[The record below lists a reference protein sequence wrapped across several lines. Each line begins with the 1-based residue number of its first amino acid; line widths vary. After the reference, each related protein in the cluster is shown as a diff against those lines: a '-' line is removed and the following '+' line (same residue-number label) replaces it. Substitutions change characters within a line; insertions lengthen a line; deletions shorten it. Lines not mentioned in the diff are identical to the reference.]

1 MLTGGESMASEK
13 LDELS
18 SGLDDLTVTVDELK
32 EEPGNMDR
40 KKLDVIHEAI
50 ETASDAV
57 DELEDPEEGD
67 SDRIE
72 PEPSGKP

>member
-1 MLTGGESMASEK
+1 MDSEK

-67 SDRIE
+67 SDRIK
-72 PEPSGKP
+72 PEPRDG

>member
-1 MLTGGESMASEK
+1 MDSEK

>member
-1 MLTGGESMASEK
+1 MDSEK

-18 SGLDDLTVTVDELK
+18 IGLDDLTETVDELK
-32 EEPGNMDR
+32 DEPGNMDR
-40 KKLDVIHEAI
+40 KKLDVIHDAI

>member
-1 MLTGGESMASEK
+1 MDSEK

-18 SGLDDLTVTVDELK
+18 NGLDDLTVTVDELK
-32 EEPGNMDR
+32 EEPGTMDR
-40 KKLDVIHEAI
+40 KKLQEVHDAI
-50 ETASDAV
+50 ETAGDAV